1 MVSTSALAA
10 LAAPGAD
17 GACSASRA
25 GIVPVPAPRHRGI
38 HSGRTAVL
46 R

>member
-10 LAAPGAD
+10 LAAPCAD
-17 GACSASRA
+17 GARSASGA
-25 GIVPVPAPRHRGI
+25 GIVPVPPPVHREI
-38 HSGRTAVL
+38 HAGRTAVL

>member
-10 LAAPGAD
+10 LAAPCAD
-17 GACSASRA
+17 GACSASGA
-25 GIVPVPAPRHRGI
+25 GIVPVPPPVHRGI
-38 HSGRTAVL
+38 HIGRTAVL